1 MNPPPVVI
9 DTNILVSG
17 LITKNNL
24 SPPCAIVDGM
34 LRAAFPFLLSI
45 ELLKE
50 YRDVLLRPKIQRLHK
65 LPTAGVDMILEDIA
79 ANAIF
84 REQVAVNS
92 HAPDENDQH
101 LWMLLA
107 STRQA
112 ILITGD
118 QLLLKN
124 PPDFARVISASSFL
138 DMLSLEK

>member
-1 MNPPPVVI
+1 MNPPPVVV

-17 LITKNNL
+17 LITENHL
-24 SPPCAIVDGM
+24 SPPCVIVDGM
-34 LRAAFPFLLSI
+34 LRADFPFLLSV

-50 YRDVLLRPKIQRLHK
+50 YRQVLLRPKIQNLHK
-65 LPTAGVDMILEDIA
+65 LSTVGIDTILEDLA

-92 HAPDENDQH
+92 QAPDENDQH

-107 STRQA
+107 TTKQA

-118 QLLLKN
+118 QLLLNN
-124 PPDFARVISASSFL
+124 PPGFARVISANSFL
-138 DMLSLEK
+138 SMINFGK